1 MATWEHGNMGAR
13 ENGSMET
20 RKHGSMGTWK
30 HGDIK
35 RKTEAYAIFFNP
47 LTICS
52 LWKLKFVVCPFV
64 DEETNGSYPFA
75 NGLNGPAHLHM
86 LTVLVF
92 RHVSVSCHVSVSRS
106 TRQCPLCVS

>member
-1 MATWEHGNMGAR
+1 MGTWEHGSTGAWKQGNMEAWEHGNM
-13 ENGSMET
+13 ET
-20 RKHGSMGTWK
+20 SNEKR
-30 HGDIK
+30 K

-47 LTICS
+47 FTVCS